1 VRFWIDAQLPPQLA
15 TWLRQSF
22 HVEAANLDRRA
33 RDADISSALR
43 APGEVI
49 ITKDADFLDIV
60 ARLDAPPQIVWVTCG
75 NVTNAALQ
83 ALFARTFQEILNLL
97 RAGAPVVELA
107 KR

>member
-15 TWLRQSF
+15 VWLRQTF
-22 HVEAANLDRRA
+22 RVEAANLDRRA
-33 RDADISSALR
+33 QDVDIFSALR
-43 APGEVI
+43 TPGEVI
-49 ITKDADFLDIV
+49 VTKDSDFLDIV

-83 ALFARTFQEILNLL
+83 VLFARTFQEVMNLL
-97 RAGAPVVELA
+97 RAGAPIVELA